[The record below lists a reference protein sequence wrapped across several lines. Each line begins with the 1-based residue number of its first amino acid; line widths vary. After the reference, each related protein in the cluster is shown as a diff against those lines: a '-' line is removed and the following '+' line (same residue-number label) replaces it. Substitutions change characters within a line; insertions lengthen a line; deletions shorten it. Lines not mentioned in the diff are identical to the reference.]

1 METKLRKI
9 HQIEDCQE
17 VIEEAA
23 ELIRQG
29 EVVAFPTETVYG
41 LGGNGLREDAA
52 RKIYQAKGRPSDN
65 PLILH
70 ISRMDMLKDLVS
82 EVPRAAR
89 KAMEYFWPGP
99 LTVILRKSEQV
110 PECITGG
117 LDTVAIRMP
126 ADEVARELI
135 ECAKVPIAAPSANTS
150 GRPSPTKAEHVMDDL
165 NGKIP
170 LILDGGAVKVAVEST
185 IVDFTVEP
193 PVILRPGRITK
204 EEMERVIGEKTV
216 MNTSLKADDGG
227 VPRAPGM
234 KYKHYAP
241 KAQMTIVLGQ
251 DQQAV
256 VSKINE
262 LTEQEH
268 SRGGKVGVL
277 AADETAGDY
286 EADEVLSV
294 GRRADMETVMAN
306 LYDVL
311 REFDD
316 KAVDVIYSE
325 GFEEEPLGEAVMNRL
340 VKAAGHRMIRI

>member
-29 EVVAFPTETVYG
+29 EAVAFPTETVYG

-52 RKIYQAKGRPSDN
+52 KKIYQAKGRPSDN

-70 ISRMDMLKDLVS
+70 ISRMDMLKDLVC
-82 EVPRAAR
+82 EVPQGAR

-110 PECITGG
+110 PDCITGG

-126 ADEVARELI
+126 ADEIARELI
-135 ECAKVPIAAPSANTS
+135 ERAQVPIAAPSANTS

-170 LILDGGAVKVAVEST
+170 LILDGGAVKVGVEST
-185 IVDFTVEP
+185 IVDFTGDP
-193 PVILRPGRITK
+193 PVILRPGRITQ

-216 MNTSLKADDGG
+216 MNTSLKESDGG

-241 KAQMTIVLGQ
+241 KAQMTIILGEEKE
-251 DQQAV
+251 AV
-256 VSKINE
+256 VAKINE
-262 LTEQEH
+262 LTQQEQ
-268 SRGGKVGVL
+268 SYGKKVGIL
-277 AADETAGDY
+277 ATDETVGDY
-286 EADEVLSV
+286 QADEVLSV

-325 GFEEEPLGEAVMNRL
+325 GFEGEPLGEAVMNRL
-340 VKAAGHRMIRI
+340 VKAAGHTMIRI